1 MPSFSLAAQKALS
14 RNPNVQKVGSSQILF
29 TGLFKIQAVKLN
41 LRGKSPSDIFNDHG
55 IDTALF
61 LDDYPKKSVS
71 RWRKIYEKLGE
82 AGLLEE
88 RRGKGSKGRPKRKLD
103 ARDPEALLARIAYL
117 EAENFIIKKLN
128 ALVAARERKKNSK

>member
-14 RNPNVQKVGSSQILF
+14 RNPNVQNVGPSQILF
-29 TGLFKIQAVKLN
+29 TGAFKIRAVKLN
-41 LRGKSPSDIFNDHG
+41 LSGKSPSDIFNENG

-61 LDDYPKKSVS
+61 LEDYPKKSVS
-71 RWRKIYEKLGE
+71 RWRKIYEKFGE
-82 AGLLEE
+82 KGLLEE
-88 RRGKGSKGRPKRKLD
+88 RRGKGAKGRPRRNLD
-103 ARDPEALLARIAYL
+103 TNDPEALLARIAYL